1 MLRNPVDVMYSQ
13 HSQLVFNQRED
24 LTDFAQALAA
34 EDDRLAGHRLPA
46 DAIRPEA
53 LYYRRSVR
61 FAEQIERYWD
71 VLGRDRVH
79 FIVFDDLVADPR
91 AVYRST
97 LEFVGV
103 DPTFE
108 VDLSVYNPNKKPRS
122 GAMQRV
128 IFAPRGP
135 MKRVFGR
142 LRSVPVMH
150 RVRDAMVSANSTK
163 AERKSMDVELRRQLT
178 DEFAPQVAE
187 LGRAD
192 RARPVRLEPGLMAG
206 PMPRQIGIREA
217 GVAIHDVTFDE
228 AVDLILA
235 WAKEGSGGYVCTPNV
250 DHLVRAKRDKEFR
263 DLMRGARLRLPDGMG
278 LIYGTRLAG
287 TPFRGR
293 VTGRLLPEALV
304 RKAGADTP
312 PIALVGG
319 RDDAPQKAAAR
330 LEGLGANVVAA
341 VSPPMGFE
349 IGGTTDEATVAQL
362 VAARPRIL
370 IVGMGA
376 PKQEEW
382 MARHQADLPET
393 VMLGL
398 GQTIDI
404 LGDRVPAAPHWMTRI
419 GLEWAFRMLRDPR
432 RIGRRVFVDDPPFFT
447 WMVRE
452 RMRRR
457 RAD

>member
-1 MLRNPVDVMYSQ
+1 
-13 HSQLVFNQRED
+13 
-24 LTDFAQALAA
+24 LTDNPPSDNVAM
-34 EDDRLAGHRLPA
+34 R
-46 DAIRPEA
+46 
-53 LYYRRSVR
+53 
-61 FAEQIERYWD
+61 QIP
-71 VLGRDRVH
+71 
-79 FIVFDDLVADPR
+79 I
-91 AVYRST
+91 
-97 LEFVGV
+97 
-103 DPTFE
+103 
-108 VDLSVYNPNKKPRS
+108 
-122 GAMQRV
+122 
-128 IFAPRGP
+128 
-135 MKRVFGR
+135 
-142 LRSVPVMH
+142 
-150 RVRDAMVSANSTK
+150 RDA
-163 AERKSMDVELRRQLT
+163 
-178 DEFAPQVAE
+178 
-187 LGRAD
+187 
-192 RARPVRLEPGLMAG
+192 
-206 PMPRQIGIREA
+206 
-217 GVAIHDVTFDE
+217 GVGIHDVTSDE

-235 WAKEGSGGYVCTPNV
+235 WARDGSGGYVCTPNV
-250 DHLVRAKRDKEFR
+250 DHLVRAKRDPEFR
-263 DLMRGARLRLPDGMG
+263 NLLRGARLRLPDGMG

-330 LEGLGANVVAA
+330 LEGLGASVVAA
-341 VSPPMGFE
+341 VSPPMGFD
-349 IGGTTDEATVAQL
+349 IGGPADTAAVAEL

-376 PKQEEW
+376 PKQEQW

-404 LGDRVPAAPHWMTRI
+404 LGDRVPAAPPWMTRV

-447 WMVRE
+447 WMLRE

-457 RAD
+457 RKR